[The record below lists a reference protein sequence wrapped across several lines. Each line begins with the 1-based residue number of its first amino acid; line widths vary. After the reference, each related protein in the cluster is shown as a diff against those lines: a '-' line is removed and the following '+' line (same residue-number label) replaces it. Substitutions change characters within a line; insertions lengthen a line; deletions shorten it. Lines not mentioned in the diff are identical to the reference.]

1 MFRVQSLN
9 IQNFRGIP
17 NLDLSFDERSNILVG
32 ENGAGES
39 AILDCLAIL
48 LSRLI
53 GRIQSSSLRNLPL
66 PQSYDCYG

>member
-53 GRIQSSSLRNLPL
+53 GRIQSSSHVQLTIATVI
-66 PQSYDCYG
+66 